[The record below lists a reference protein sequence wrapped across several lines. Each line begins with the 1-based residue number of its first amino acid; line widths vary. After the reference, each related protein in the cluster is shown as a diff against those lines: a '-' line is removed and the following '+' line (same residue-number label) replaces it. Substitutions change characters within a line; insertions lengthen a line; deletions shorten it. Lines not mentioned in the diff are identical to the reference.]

1 MICADTSVW
10 VEVLREEMGPTAL
23 HFAELVEADEVVVPA
38 PVRIEILAGAPK
50 REFAELVDGF
60 SGMHGLVPG
69 EATWEKVEAWVGEA
83 VAAGERFGLA
93 DLLIGAIAAEH
104 GAKVWTLDADFERMQ
119 KLGFVELYAA
129 P

>member
-10 VEVLREEMGPTAL
+10 VRALREEMGPTAL
-23 HFAELVEADEVVVPA
+23 HFAELVEADEVVVPT
-38 PVRIEILAGAPK
+38 PVRIEILAGAS
-50 REFAELVDGF
+50 RLEFEELVDGF
-60 SGMHGLVPG
+60 SGMQGLVPG
-69 EATWEKVEAWVGEA
+69 QATWDKVEAWVGEA